1 VVNGLRQLGGTIV
14 NLEQKLKQLRLAIN
28 ENLRVQRGG
37 AEAIPYIDVTSVLSD
52 IAARQNHAV

>member
-1 VVNGLRQLGGTIV
+1 V